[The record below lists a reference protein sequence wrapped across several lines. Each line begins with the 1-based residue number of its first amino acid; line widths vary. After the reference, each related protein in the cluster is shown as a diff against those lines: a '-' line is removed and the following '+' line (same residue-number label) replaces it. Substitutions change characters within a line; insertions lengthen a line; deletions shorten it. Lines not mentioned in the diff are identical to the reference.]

1 MKKFFSNKPVLIM
14 VIAVVLLLVL
24 AFFSAGSRTIPWVEN
39 AIGFIAK
46 PIQTFAY
53 KASDGISNFFREL
66 FNTTDTDLE
75 NARLKQE
82 LAMNEQLKLDYQEL
96 LKENER
102 LKELL
107 SYANDLRGYNFIT
120 ASVIGKSGGVWFDV
134 LTINVGRDHGVEL
147 GQPVICGDGL
157 VGKVTDLGSNWC
169 KVTTVIDSTFTV
181 AVTVERTRDNCMVR
195 GVFSSTNLEGE
206 LELYYLP
213 TDLTDLTPG
222 DVIMTSGL
230 GGNYPKGIRV
240 GIVDSVLLD
249 GDASGVNAIVT
260 PSVDFLH
267 LEEVMVIIG
276 EAGDGQ

>member
-1 MKKFFSNKPVLIM
+1 MKKFFSNKPVIIM
-14 VIAVVLLLVL
+14 IVAVVLLLVL

-39 AIGFIAK
+39 AVGFIVK

-53 KASDGISNFFREL
+53 RASEGISNFFREL
-66 FNTTDTDLE
+66 FNTTDADVE
-75 NARLKQE
+75 NAKLKQE

-102 LKELL
+102 LRALL
-107 SYANDLRGYNFIT
+107 NYTDDLRGENFVT
-120 ASVIGKSGGVWFDV
+120 ASVIGRSSGVWFDV
-134 LTINVGRDHGVEL
+134 ITINVGRKQGVEL

-157 VGKVTDLGSNWC
+157 VGKVTDVGSNWC
-169 KVTTVIDSTFTV
+169 KVTTIIDSTFTV

-195 GVFSSTNLEGE
+195 GVFSASNPQGE

-213 TDLTDLTPG
+213 TDLTDLAPG

-230 GGNYPKGIRV
+230 GGGYPKGIRV
-240 GIVDSVLLD
+240 GTVKEVLLD
-249 GDASGVNAIVT
+249 GDSSGVNAVVT

-267 LEEVMVIIG
+267 LEEVIVIIG
-276 EAGDGQ
+276 GGGGD